1 MTYGLTI
8 FQFFSIQ
15 FLDKIV
21 NRPYQNL
28 RYRCGDFKTTL
39 LQGWGRGKKNYMNY
53 EASTN
58 INFWSKTAKTEIWF
72 FVLLKPFCIP
82 FPLHCYF
89 LIWFSNESE
98 QDHLSSLFLFFTK
111 RNKKHLERKS
121 LYLTLHYFYKK
132 SVLQLRVS
140 GMLYPYLV
148 HRKCIVFQLQV
159 PVLNGVCLYDNTQW
173 LPHT

>member
-1 MTYGLTI
+1 MKLHTSSTLPRIESRPSRKNYKLPDELTAQVIRIIQNKKKKGAEQQRKGYGRGLAQLCGCGMINPFPRILSVSEPLFFSNSPPPRPALYQSIFFLVIFSSNIASRAFKMTYGLTI

-58 INFWSKTAKTEIWF
+58 INF
-72 FVLLKPFCIP
+72 
-82 FPLHCYF
+82 
-89 LIWFSNESE
+89 
-98 QDHLSSLFLFFTK
+98 
-111 RNKKHLERKS
+111 
-121 LYLTLHYFYKK
+121 
-132 SVLQLRVS
+132 
-140 GMLYPYLV
+140 
-148 HRKCIVFQLQV
+148 
-159 PVLNGVCLYDNTQW
+159 
-173 LPHT
+173 

>member
-72 FVLLKPFCIP
+72 FCSFET
-82 FPLHCYF
+82 F
-89 LIWFSNESE
+89 LYLPSPYIVI
-98 QDHLSSLFLFFTK
+98 SLFDFQMNQSKIIFLVSSFSLLSEIKNTW
-111 RNKKHLERKS
+111 KKIALS
-121 LYLTLHYFYKK
+121 YFALL
-132 SVLQLRVS
+132 LQ
-140 GMLYPYLV
+140 
-148 HRKCIVFQLQV
+148 KECITATGKWDVISI
-159 PVLNGVCLYDNTQW
+159 PC
-173 LPHT
+173 P